1 MNNLESKDNKKVS
14 EALDRAEK
22 NGTIKWIE
30 PLLEAFSSR
39 EEDALKA
46 RMRTILSSIK
56 LSAAEDIFLEFL
68 QKDSKEHVYADV
80 LSFLWSSGFIPTNS
94 IDLIV
99 RCSTSGDFRA
109 AMEGL
114 TIVEQCDT
122 IENEQA
128 LLDSIFSLRSALSSK
143 EKSDCHSLYEPML
156 KKLEHLER
164 NQ

>member
-1 MNNLESKDNKKVS
+1 MFPLISFVVVIIICFCLFVGNKYKKIY
-14 EALDRAEK
+14 LINK
-22 NGTIKWIE
+22 HKTIKIYIYFFLSTISASYPKNKNIFLILE
-30 PLLEAFSSR
+30 RFPLL
-39 EEDALKA
+39 
-46 RMRTILSSIK
+46 LS
-56 LSAAEDIFLEFL
+56 
-68 QKDSKEHVYADV
+68 
-80 LSFLWSSGFIPTNS
+80 S

-128 LLDSIFSLRSALSSK
+128 LLDSIFSLRSALNNK
-143 EKSDCHSLYEPML
+143 EKSDCHSLYAPML

>member
-1 MNNLESKDNKKVS
+1 MKNLHSKDNKEVS

-22 NGTIKWIE
+22 NGTIAWVE

-39 EEDALKA
+39 DEDALKS
-46 RMRTILSSIK
+46 RMRILLSSVK
-56 LSAAEDIFLEFL
+56 LSAAEDVFLEFL
-68 QKDSKEHVYADV
+68 QKENKEHVYADV
-80 LSFLWSSGFIPTNS
+80 LSFLWSSGFTASNS
-94 IDLIV
+94 IDVVV

-114 TIVEQCDT
+114 TIVEQCDV
-122 IENEQA
+122 IENEQT
-128 LLDSIFSLRSALSSK
+128 LLDAIFSLRSALNEK

-156 KKLEHLER
+156 KKLEYIER